1 MRLWLSA
8 QNGRELE
15 FLTETAAENR
25 RFISLDIDFYISNL
39 PTTGQGNYSWERMIN
54 RYIHNGT
61 WLLEIFSKYDL
72 LFFFVRGNSKF
83 RGSSVIHSPVLHPE
97 LIPGQLLTIW
107 KSNITS
113 LHRPWLRN

>member
-97 LIPGQLLTIW
+97 LIPG
-107 KSNITS
+107 
-113 LHRPWLRN
+113 